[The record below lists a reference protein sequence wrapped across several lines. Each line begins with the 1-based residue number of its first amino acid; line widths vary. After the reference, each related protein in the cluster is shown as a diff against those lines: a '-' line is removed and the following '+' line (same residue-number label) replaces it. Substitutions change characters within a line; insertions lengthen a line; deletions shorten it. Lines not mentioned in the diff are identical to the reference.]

1 MWLHSVCSETFL
13 HVVVQN
19 PDVLYK
25 TLLITAQ
32 VLTFP
37 PDKRGSCSSS
47 RMRFQTFQKKKRK
60 KKSKLTPHQLV
71 LGVFLLAHELFP
83 FCSSFLSS
91 VVLGLLPEQNVCIW
105 SQWGSVPIQLTK
117 YQCHWDPDPC
127 DFKSSVEPWG
137 ANEWH
142 YGAIRQNTKHRF
154 HVVWFLLG
162 DTHK

>member
-1 MWLHSVCSETFL
+1 M
-13 HVVVQN
+13 VQN

-32 VLTFP
+32 ILTFP

-47 RMRFQTFQKKKRK
+47 RMRFQTFQKKKRKK

-91 VVLGLLPEQNVCIW
+91 VVLGLLPEKMFAYEVSEGLC
-105 SQWGSVPIQLTK
+105 L
-117 YQCHWDPDPC
+117 Y
-127 DFKSSVEPWG
+127 SSL
-137 ANEWH
+137 
-142 YGAIRQNTKHRF
+142 K
-154 HVVWFLLG
+154 L
-162 DTHK
+162 